1 MPLVAARVPILEF
14 IDHGDNVQPDPPVDA
29 FLTHT
34 YPKLYA
40 TSKHTV
46 VKPGDRIG
54 GGLDVRVVTSAGDAL
69 KASLPGGG
77 TSNPYCAGFV
87 PRDLDRTENAQS
99 IGLHIAFGK
108 FRLVDLGDLTVNKE
122 FELMCPTNPLGAV
135 DLFMVSRHGQTG
147 SNAEVLVH
155 ALQPRVA
162 ILNNG
167 TRKGGQPDVMNVI
180 FSAPGLEDLWQL
192 HFSDL
197 SGQEFSAPGLF
208 IANRKDKPPASVPL
222 EPMPEL
228 PSERGVSRSPGHN
241 GAAHWIR
248 VSAQQDGSFN
258 GDE

>member
-1 MPLVAARVPILEF
+1 MGHLLSLGGSVYF
-14 IDHGDNVQPDPPVDA
+14 IEGR
-29 FLTHT
+29 
-34 YPKLYA
+34 
-40 TSKHTV
+40 SI

-54 GGLDVRVVTSAGDAL
+54 GGLDVRVVTSAAEAL
-69 KASLPGGG
+69 KAPLPGGG

-87 PRDLDRTENAQS
+87 PRDPDRTENAQS

-122 FELMCPTNPLGAV
+122 FALMCPTSPMGAV
-135 DLFMVSRHGQTG
+135 DLFMVSRHGQSG

-167 TRKGGQPDVMNVI
+167 TRKGGQPDVMHVI

-208 IANRKDKPPASVPL
+208 IANRMDKPQSSVPL
-222 EPMPEL
+222 DPMPEL
-228 PSERGVSRSPGHN
+228 SRHGVNRSPGHN
-241 GAAHWIR
+241 GSAHWIK
-248 VSAQQDGSFN
+248 VSAQQDGSFTVTNSRN
-258 GDE
+258 GFSKTYPSRTRSAR